1 MAERQYMKAYGF
13 DDIQGAL
20 KTLDLKVNEKET
32 RKMMNMIGQVVKD
45 SAKVKT
51 PVDTGEL
58 RKSWFFKTKGALS
71 VQIYNSQ
78 KYAEPVEEGHKTR
91 GGSSFVPGIKM
102 LDKAIIETKSNQIPA
117 IINATLK
124 KIGKGL

>member
-13 DDIQGAL
+13 DKMQEAL
-20 KTLDLKVNEKET
+20 KALDLEENKKDCLV
-32 RKMMNMIGQVVKD
+32 MMNMIGQVVKD
-45 SAKVKT
+45 STKVKT

-58 RKSWFFKTKGALS
+58 RKSWFFKTKSALS

-78 KYAEPVEEGHKTR
+78 KYAEPVEEGHKTKN
-91 GGSSFVPGIKM
+91 GKSFVPGIKM
-102 LDKAIIETKSNQIPA
+102 LDKAITETKSNQIPS
-117 IINATLK
+117 IINMTLK

>member
-13 DDIQGAL
+13 DKMQEAL
-20 KTLDLKVNEKET
+20 KSLDLEENKVDCLA
-32 RKMMNMIGQVVKD
+32 MMNKIGQVVKD
-45 SAKVKT
+45 STIAKT
-51 PVDTGEL
+51 PVDTGAL
-58 RKSWFFKTKGALS
+58 RKSWFFRTKSTLS

-91 GGSSFVPGIKM
+91 DEKSFVPGIKM
-102 LDKAIIETKSNQIPA
+102 LDKAITETKSNQIPA

>member
-45 SAKVKT
+45 STKVKT

-58 RKSWFFKTKGALS
+58 RKSVLELCHF
-71 VQIYNSQ
+71 
-78 KYAEPVEEGHKTR
+78 R
-91 GGSSFVPGIKM
+91 R
-102 LDKAIIETKSNQIPA
+102 
-117 IINATLK
+117 
-124 KIGKGL
+124 

>member
-13 DDIQGAL
+13 DKMQEAL
-20 KTLDLKVNEKET
+20 KSLDLEENKVDCLA
-32 RKMMNMIGQVVKD
+32 MMNKIGQVVKD
-45 SAKVKT
+45 SAIAKT
-51 PVDTGEL
+51 PVDTGAL
-58 RKSWFFKTKGALS
+58 RKSWFFRTKSSLS

-78 KYAEPVEEGHKTR
+78 KYAEPVEEGHVTR
-91 GGSSFVPGIKM
+91 NDKSFVQGFKM
-102 LDKAIIETKSNQIPA
+102 LDKAIIETKNNQIPA

>member
-58 RKSWFFKTKGALS
+58 RKSWFFKTKSALS

-91 GGSSFVPGIKM
+91 DGKSFVPGIKM
-102 LDKAIIETKSNQIPA
+102 LDKAITETKSNQIPA